1 MQNADLCR
9 VQRVIVSQPFCVL
22 EFDSDAVFEPFTLA
36 RWTWKGRA
44 ASKIDALRT
53 DIAYRCHAVRYD
65 PKQTD
70 MIRHHVDELRREV
83 LVFNRTTVLRMI
95 FAADRST
102 TWASEALC
110 GGKSSSLDRWL
121 RIWLPD
127 EDASA
132 VARDWVSLI
141 DLAQRRIQKR
151 RGLTNNP

>member
-1 MQNADLCR
+1 
-9 VQRVIVSQPFCVL
+9 
-22 EFDSDAVFEPFTLA
+22 
-36 RWTWKGRA
+36 
-44 ASKIDALRT
+44 
-53 DIAYRCHAVRYD
+53 
-65 PKQTD
+65 

-102 TWASEALC
+102 TWASEALS

-121 RIWLPD
+121 RVWLPD

-132 VARDWVSLI
+132 VASDWVALI

-151 RGLTNNP
+151 RGLTNKP